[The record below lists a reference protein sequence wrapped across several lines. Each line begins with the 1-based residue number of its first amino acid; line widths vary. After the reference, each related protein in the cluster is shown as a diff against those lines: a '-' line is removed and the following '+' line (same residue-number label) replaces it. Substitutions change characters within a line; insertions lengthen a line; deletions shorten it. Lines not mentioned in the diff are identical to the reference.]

1 MKDKK
6 RFMHEL
12 AVFLV
17 AEQASDSIGLQM
29 GRPFAKRWAA
39 LRSATPLFG
48 YPTVEEAEKVLSG
61 WLLGEGK

>member
-1 MKDKK
+1 MRDKK

-39 LRSATPLFG
+39 LRNATPLFG
-48 YPTVEEAEKVLSG
+48 YPTVKEAEKELSE
-61 WLLGEGK
+61 WLLGEVK